1 MHRKFVSFGI
11 LMVLAGGL
19 AAAVCAADPATAAPA
34 GAIDDAMRKKI
45 DQKATKIAAS
55 LKLTDAGKAAKV
67 KTIASDWLAVMMTWH
82 KEHDAEL
89 NRLWGEW
96 NKARSVVPKDEFPG
110 EVIAHQIDA
119 VYASLKPAYEDYM
132 KRLSAELT
140 AGQVDAIKESWSRSP
155 GMTRTYN
162 AYLQIVPDL
171 TAKDKEVIKARM
183 LMAREAAMLTDA
195 DKEIVAIYKRHKV
208 KVEQYV
214 GTLEWAKLH
223 KAYADRAKS
232 ASATTKPAE
241 EPAKK

>member
-1 MHRKFVSFGI
+1 MNRNCVSFGI

-19 AAAVCAADPATAAPA
+19 AAALCAAGPATAAPA

-45 DQKATKIAAS
+45 DQKAAKMIGS

-67 KTIASDWLAVMMTWH
+67 KTITSDWLAVMMTWH

-96 NKARSVVPKDEFPG
+96 NKARAVVPKDEFPG

-155 GMTRTYN
+155 GMMRTYN
-162 AYLQIVPDL
+162 AYLEIVPDL

-183 LMAREAAMLTDA
+183 LMAREAAMLTDR

-223 KAYADRAKS
+223 KAFAQRSKS
-232 ASATTKPAE
+232 KAGN
-241 EPAKK
+241 KK